1 MKNKINIID
10 DSGIVEKHSNNGKT
24 QTILLEYESLLYE
37 IKIHVESYESQSYAK
52 LCVLNSDKNWT
63 TLKEIDPKSMGITN
77 FYYPYSKDV
86 FKPIIDKLKDILSL
100 IGTIIK
106 KETYE

>member
-24 QTILLEYESLLYE
+24 QTILLEYESLYKIE
-37 IKIHVESYESQSYAK
+37 IHVESYEFQSYAK
-52 LCVLNSDKNWT
+52 LCVLNSNKNWT
-63 TLKEIDPKSMGITN
+63 TLKEINPKSMGITN

-86 FKPIIDKLKDILSL
+86 FKPIIDKLKDILSA